1 MLDEHEHITYN
12 EKASDVFGAPR
23 QDFLYQHVV
32 EVIVF
37 LRL

>member
-12 EKASDVFGAPR
+12 EKALYVFVAPR
-23 QDFLYQHVV
+23 QNFLYQHVM